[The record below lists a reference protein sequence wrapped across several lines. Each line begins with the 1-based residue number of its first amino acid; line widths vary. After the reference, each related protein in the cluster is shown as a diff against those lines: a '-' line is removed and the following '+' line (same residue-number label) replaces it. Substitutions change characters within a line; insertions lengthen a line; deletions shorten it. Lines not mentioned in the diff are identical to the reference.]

1 MCISAIV
8 GTAANWQERLATKF
22 EYLVSNF
29 QIAVGKVVPMNKEC
43 CSSCSDPTF
52 SDGRSYII
60 NCLFFLF
67 RQFWPFDTIIVER
80 GCAWYLEKARPA

>member
-1 MCISAIV
+1 MCISASV
-8 GTAANWQERLATKF
+8 ATAANWQERLATKI
-22 EYLVSNF
+22 EYFDSIF
-29 QIAVGKVVPMNKEC
+29 QYAVGKVVPMNKEC

-60 NCLFFLF
+60 NCLFLF

-80 GCAWYLEKARPA
+80 ACAWCLEKARPA